1 MSEVSK
7 FRCMVYGCTIPAGI
21 FHEHPD
27 APLMRD
33 PSEPLDAF
41 ERAELLALRRDARLR
56 QHALEQKRQHDAFLY
71 CQAHQN
77 AFGQF
82 GLGQQ
87 RPDTATE
94 QARAADQLADAICYG
109 FSFHQDGRH
118 IPVKDVYVVPEDAKI
133 HGGRKLTQALLEAG
147 HLTYEHNKARAGT
160 ICTQLAMDVMKD
172 LDAGRPHREGHNDLA
187 FYDESKAKWQED
199 PVTIDQTP
207 EPRRSFVSLTAR
219 IAFWIVLAV
228 TVAIWIFAEVKS

>member
-33 PSEPLDAF
+33 PTEPLDAF
-41 ERAELLALRRDARLR
+41 ERAELLALRREAALRLHAQQQQR
-56 QHALEQKRQHDAFLY
+56 QHMAFQQAQAMQNAWPFGSAQQFPDNATG
-71 CQAHQN
+71 QAH
-77 AFGQF
+77 
-82 GLGQQ
+82 
-87 RPDTATE
+87 
-94 QARAADQLADAICYG
+94 AADQLADAIRYG
-109 FSFHQDGRH
+109 FGFNQGGRH
-118 IPVKDVYVVPEDAKI
+118 VPIKDVYVVPEDAKI

-160 ICTQLAMDVMKD
+160 ICTQLAIDMMKD
-172 LDAGRPHREGHNDLA
+172 LDAGRPHREGHVNPDA
-187 FYDESKAKWQED
+187 DIRDDRHAYI
-199 PVTIDQTP
+199 P
-207 EPRRSFVSLTAR
+207 RSFVKKTAR

-228 TVAIWIFAEVKS
+228 TVAIWIFAGVKS